1 MTGEWKYSESCN
13 CWVCSICG
21 SAALNDYAGRSTASN
36 FCPTCGNP
44 MIITMD
50 TVEEVKEDG

>member
-1 MTGEWKYSESCN
+1 MTGEWKYSEIYN

-44 MIITMD
+44 MIITRD
-50 TVEEVKEDG
+50 TLKEDD

>member
-1 MTGEWKYSESCN
+1 MAGEWKYSESCN

-50 TVEEVKEDG
+50 TLKEDD